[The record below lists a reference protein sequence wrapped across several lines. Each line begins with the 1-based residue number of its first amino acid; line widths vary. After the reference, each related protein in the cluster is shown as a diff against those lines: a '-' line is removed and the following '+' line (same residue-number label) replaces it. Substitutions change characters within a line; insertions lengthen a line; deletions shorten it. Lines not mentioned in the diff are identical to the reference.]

1 MRYRTAARARGE
13 GQEGSGERK
22 MMKEMKEVEE
32 RGIGTVPGEESM
44 THSSISI
51 FGAYFG

>member
-1 MRYRTAARARGE
+1 MHTARGRRVRRRE
-13 GQEGSGERK
+13 DEDDGEDDDDDDDDGGSG
-22 MMKEMKEVEE
+22 

-44 THSSISI
+44 TYSSISI